1 MPKYNEEQFD
11 GLLENAM
18 EELATEEAEDA
29 ENAELQPYS
38 RRFKIKMNRLFR
50 ERVGGTFLPFP
61 EEDNAYERL
70 RSKIVIAFRIN
81 EIVDRLKGRNK

>member
-1 MPKYNEEQFD
+1 MPKYNDKQ
-11 GLLENAM
+11 LEALIRKAM
-18 EELATEEAEDA
+18 VAMAAEGADDV
-29 ENAELQPYS
+29 ENMEPLPYS

-70 RSKIVIAFRIN
+70 RSKIVIAFRLN
-81 EIVDRLKGRNK
+81 EIVDRLKGRNR